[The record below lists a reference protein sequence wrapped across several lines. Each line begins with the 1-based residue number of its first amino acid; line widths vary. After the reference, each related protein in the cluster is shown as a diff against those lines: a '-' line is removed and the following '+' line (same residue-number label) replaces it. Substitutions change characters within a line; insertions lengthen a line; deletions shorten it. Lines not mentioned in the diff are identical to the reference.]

1 MSPADP
7 NIAGQA
13 TNQQPARQPLSRA
26 REAITMTRPR
36 PGRRRPSPASTP
48 PRALAILGLLLLSLF
63 TSARA
68 SRGDVPPTLDP
79 AGGSPPDL
87 ADLGPVPPLLEP
99 VPAPLGPA
107 GARLALLDV
116 APALGSLPARLR
128 PAPEAPLE
136 PAALVSTPTVSG
148 LAWRSGAGGDPCLGQ
163 LPNRPFDVA
172 TTYVPHESFPA
183 MVAFTAGG
191 YWRAKARL

>member
-68 SRGDVPPTLDP
+68 GRGDVPPTLDP
-79 AGGSPPDL
+79 AGGSSPDL
-87 ADLGPVPPLLEP
+87 AGPAPVPLLAEP
-99 VPAPLGPA
+99 GPA
-107 GARLALLDV
+107 GTRLALLDV
-116 APALGSLPARLR
+116 APALASLPARLR
-128 PAPEAPLE
+128 PAPDAPLE
-136 PAALVSTPTVSG
+136 PAALVS
-148 LAWRSGAGGDPCLGQ
+148 
-163 LPNRPFDVA
+163 
-172 TTYVPHESFPA
+172 
-183 MVAFTAGG
+183 
-191 YWRAKARL
+191 

>member
-36 PGRRRPSPASTP
+36 PGRRSPSPASTP

-68 SRGDVPPTLDP
+68 SRNTGHL
-79 AGGSPPDL
+79 GFH
-87 ADLGPVPPLLEP
+87 DLG
-99 VPAPLGPA
+99 
-107 GARLALLDV
+107 
-116 APALGSLPARLR
+116 R
-128 PAPEAPLE
+128 PFEKTLY
-136 PAALVSTPTVSG
+136 
-148 LAWRSGAGGDPCLGQ
+148 RKDDPKRGQ
-163 LPNRPFDVA
+163 L
-172 TTYVPHESFPA
+172 
-183 MVAFTAGG
+183 
-191 YWRAKARL
+191 K